1 MDRISRLD
9 VAERGRNGTRLRS
22 SKTLC
27 HMGGGHLVYMVE
39 RCGVSRKDGA
49 MLTEERVIT
58 RPTEQIRLEK
68 AEPPVPIRRGARPEV
83 IVPDFWERAIFV
95 GVGTAIWVTGFM
107 LMLSI
112 LLVFIGLPLFFFGL
126 AMTEAGL
133 KGWR

>member
-1 MDRISRLD
+1 
-9 VAERGRNGTRLRS
+9 
-22 SKTLC
+22 
-27 HMGGGHLVYMVE
+27 
-39 RCGVSRKDGA
+39 
-49 MLTEERVIT
+49 MLKERVIAVPIEQT
-58 RPTEQIRLEK
+58 RLQETEQPAR
-68 AEPPVPIRRGARPEV
+68 IRREARPEV
-83 IVPDFWERAIFV
+83 IVPDFWGRAIFV

>member
-1 MDRISRLD
+1 MQ
-9 VAERGRNGTRLRS
+9 
-22 SKTLC
+22 
-27 HMGGGHLVYMVE
+27 
-39 RCGVSRKDGA
+39 
-49 MLTEERVIT
+49 TEERVRQESRQEWPI
-58 RPTEQIRLEK
+58 Q
-68 AEPPVPIRRGARPEV
+68 EPRQEWPIQEPRQEWS
-83 IVPDFWERAIFV
+83 IPDFWERAIFV